1 MSAPTFRSQFNRL
14 GHRMSQNLVWGVRL
28 GLVVAGMLCCI
39 GVPLALVGIG
49 DPVTHERIPA
59 GTLVV
64 VYLSGG
70 FISGIVLGLARPLA
84 RWRVGAIAIGIAD
97 GVICAALIN
106 MATDGAIWGWHSMQW
121 IVTVIMGTSIGGI
134 TANWF
139 WEDMVEPS
147 LPGPELPP
155 GPPPPRRPLGLWR
168 PK

>member
-1 MSAPTFRSQFNRL
+1 
-14 GHRMSQNLVWGVRL
+14 MSQNLLWGVRL
-28 GLVVAGMLCCI
+28 GLVVAAMLCCI
-39 GVPLALVGIG
+39 GVPLALLGG
-49 DPVTHERIPA
+49 SEPLTHERIPA
-59 GTLVV
+59 GTLLI

-70 FISGIVLGLARPLA
+70 FISGIVLGMARPLA
-84 RWRVGAIAIGIAD
+84 RWRVGAIVIGIVD

-106 MATDGAIWGWHSMQW
+106 MATDGAFWAWHGMQW
-121 IVTVIMGTSIGGI
+121 FVTIVMGTSIGGI

>member
-1 MSAPTFRSQFNRL
+1 MSAWALQSPLHRL
-14 GHRMSQNLVWGVRL
+14 RRRVSQNLLWGVRL
-28 GLVVAGMLCCI
+28 GLVVAAMLCCI
-39 GVPLALVGIG
+39 GVPLALLGG
-49 DPVTHERIPA
+49 SEPLTHERIPA
-59 GTLVV
+59 GTLLI

-70 FISGIVLGLARPLA
+70 FISGIVLGIARPLA
-84 RWRVGAIAIGIAD
+84 RWRVGAIVIGIVD

-106 MATDGAIWGWHSMQW
+106 MGTDGAFWAWHGMQW
-121 IVTVIMGTSIGGI
+121 FVTIVMGTSIGGI

>member
-1 MSAPTFRSQFNRL
+1 VSAPTFRSQFNRL